1 VNVFIEFSTDHSL
14 RCSVGSKGFRLA
26 AAEKIH
32 TVQSSMTMV
41 QIQKFMLPIAELMTK
56 VMLISLS
63 LSWQR
68 TCCWPVVLTIS
79 FSSGRRVLR
88 PLRGVLHSQR
98 AVNRKRQGGIERR
111 PLVGR
116 TMCNKRCFMSIT
128 FVEGPAEERFLRAER
143 TSCIAAKED

>member
-1 VNVFIEFSTDHSL
+1 MVREIIIGHHFCYYWNVNVFIEFSTDHSL

-63 LSWQR
+63 LLAEDVLLASRADNILQQR
-68 TCCWPVVLTIS
+68 TKGFTTPTRRIAQPA
-79 FSSGRRVLR
+79 SS
-88 PLRGVLHSQR
+88 
-98 AVNRKRQGGIERR
+98 
-111 PLVGR
+111 
-116 TMCNKRCFMSIT
+116 
-128 FVEGPAEERFLRAER
+128 
-143 TSCIAAKED
+143 